1 MSGTTIGLIM
11 GVVMMSMLALRVQI
25 GIAMFL
31 TGAIGYIWVSGLD
44 PLLAYLKNAPY
55 GRFSLYDLS
64 VVPLFLLMGQF
75 ATHGG
80 LSRALFKAGNAFIGH
95 WKGGMAMAGVASCA
109 GFGAICGSSLAT
121 AATMSHVVL
130 PELKR
135 HQYKPSLATGS
146 LAAGGTLGILIPP
159 SVPLVIYAIL
169 AEQNIAKL
177 FLAAFVPGIL
187 AAIGY
192 MLVIAIV
199 CRVDA
204 AAGGPGSPKHSW
216 AERLRTVIDTWPVL
230 LIFLVVIGGIYGGL
244 FTPTEAAAVGALAT
258 GIAAWRSGGL
268 KGRGFMECI
277 YGTATGTGM
286 MFLILLGA
294 DTLNSFMA
302 LSQLPA
308 EAAAWVQEMG
318 FGPFTVLFAIILIY
332 LVLGCV
338 MDSLSMILLT
348 VPIFLPIILGLD
360 YWGLGM
366 EEKAIWFGMVALVV
380 MEVGLIT
387 PPVGMNVTSSTGWR
401 RTCRWRRSSAAC
413 CLSLP
418 RTSSASSCWCS
429 SRASRWWRCGP
440 YPELSIRDG

>member
-1 MSGTTIGLIM
+1 MTGTTIGLTM
-11 GVVMMSMLALRVQI
+11 GVVMMGMLALRVQI

-31 TGAIGYIWVSGLD
+31 TGAIGYVWVSGWD

-95 WKGGMAMAGVASCA
+95 WKGGMAMAGVGACA

-121 AATMSHVVL
+121 AATMSHVVM

-135 HQYKPSLATGS
+135 HQYKASLAGGA

-187 AAIGY
+187 AAVGY
-192 MLVIAIV
+192 MVVIGIV
-199 CRVDA
+199 TRLDPE
-204 AAGGPGSPKHSW
+204 AGGPGSPRHSW
-216 AERLRTVIDTWPVL
+216 RERISTVIDTWPVL
-230 LIFLVVIGGIYGGL
+230 LIFMVVIGGIYSGL
-244 FTPTEAAAVGALAT
+244 FTPTEAAAVGVIAT
-258 GIAAWRSGGL
+258 GIAAWKSGGL
-268 KGRGFMECI
+268 KGEGLMQCI

-294 DTLNSFMA
+294 DMLNSFMA
-302 LSQLPA
+302 VSQMPA
-308 EAAAWVQEMG
+308 EAAAWVESMG
-318 FGPFTVLFAIILIY
+318 FGPFTVLFAIIAIY
-332 LVLGCV
+332 LLLGCV

-348 VPIFLPIILGLD
+348 VPIFLPIILGMD
-360 YWGLGM
+360 YWGLGL
-366 EEKAIWFGMVALVV
+366 EEKAIWFGMLALVV

-387 PPVGMNVTSSTGWR
+387 PPVGMNVYIISSMNKDIPMATIFRGVMPFLASDIAR
-401 RTCRWRRSSAAC
+401 IFMLVFFPSI
-413 CLSLP
+413 SLVAL
-418 RTSSASSCWCS
+418 RVFS
-429 SRASRWWRCGP
+429 
-440 YPELSIRDG
+440 

>member
-1 MSGTTIGLIM
+1 MSGGMIGLTM
-11 GVVMMSMLALRVQI
+11 GVVMMAMLALRVQI

-177 FLAAFVPGIL
+177 FLAAFIPGIL

-199 CRVDA
+199 CRVDP
-204 AAGGPGSPKHSW
+204 AAGGPGSPKHTWS
-216 AERLRTVIDTWPVL
+216 ERLTTVIDTWPVL

-294 DTLNSFMA
+294 DTLNAFMA

-318 FGPFTVLFAIILIY
+318 FGPFTVLFAVIVIY
-332 LVLGCV
+332 LLLGCV

-348 VPIFLPIILGLD
+348 VPIFLPIILGMD
-360 YWGLGM
+360 YWGLNI

-387 PPVGMNVTSSTGWR
+387 PPVGMNVYIINGVAKDIPMATIFRGVLPFLASDILRIFLLVFFPSI
-401 RTCRWRRSSAAC
+401 
-413 CLSLP
+413 SLVALWAV
-418 RTSSASSCWCS
+418 S
-429 SRASRWWRCGP
+429 
-440 YPELSIRDG
+440 

>member
-1 MSGTTIGLIM
+1 MSGTMIGLIM
-11 GVVMMSMLALRVQI
+11 GVFMMALLALRVQI
-25 GIAMFL
+25 GIVMLL
-31 TGAIGYIWVSGLD
+31 TGSIGYIWVSGWD
-44 PLLAYLKNAPY
+44 PLMAYLKNAPY

-80 LSRALFKAGNAFIGH
+80 LSRALFRAGNAFIGH
-95 WKGGMAMAGVASCA
+95 WRGGMAMAGVASCA

-121 AATMSHVVL
+121 AATMTQVVM

-135 HQYKPSLATGS
+135 HQYKPSLAAGS

-187 AAIGY
+187 AALGY
-192 MLVIAIV
+192 IVVIAIV
-199 CRVDA
+199 TRVDPE
-204 AAGGPGSPKHSW
+204 AGGPGSPRHSW
-216 AERLRTVIDTWPVL
+216 SERIRTVIDTWPVL

-244 FTPTEAAAVGALAT
+244 FTPTEAAAIGAVAT
-258 GIAAWRSGGL
+258 GVAAWRAGGL
-268 KGRGFMECI
+268 KGGKFIECL
-277 YGTATGTGM
+277 YGTAVGTGM

-294 DTLNSFMA
+294 DTLNAFMA

-308 EAAAWVQEMG
+308 EAAQWVRDMG
-318 FGPFTVLFAIILIY
+318 LGPFTVLFAIILIY
-332 LVLGCV
+332 LVLGCI

-348 VPIFLPIILGLD
+348 VPIFLPIILGMD
-360 YWGLGM
+360 YWGLSM

-387 PPVGMNVTSSTGWR
+387 PPVGMNVFIINSVAKDIPLATIFRGV
-401 RTCRWRRSSAAC
+401 
-413 CLSLP
+413 LP
-418 RTSSASSCWCS
+418 FLVSDLLRILLLVFF
-429 SRASRWWRCGP
+429 P
-440 YPELSIRDG
+440 SITLVALWVFK

>member
-1 MSGTTIGLIM
+1 MSSATIGMIM
-11 GVVMMSMLALRVQI
+11 GAVMMGMLALRVQI

-31 TGAIGYIWVSGLD
+31 TGAIGYVWVSGLD
-44 PLLAYLKNAPY
+44 PLLAYLKDAPY

-80 LSRALFKAGNAFIGH
+80 LSRALFRAGNAFIGH

-121 AATMSHVVL
+121 AATMTHVVL

-135 HQYKPSLATGS
+135 HQYSPALATGS

-187 AAIGY
+187 AAVGY
-192 MLVIAIV
+192 MVVIAIV
-199 CRVDA
+199 CRVDP

-216 AERLRTVIDTWPVL
+216 AERLATVIDTWPVM
-230 LIFLVVIGGIYGGL
+230 LIFAVVIGGIYGGL
-244 FTPTEAAAVGALAT
+244 FTPTEAAAIGALAT
-258 GIAAWRSGGL
+258 GLTAWKSGGL
-268 KGRGFMECI
+268 KGEGLMECLF
-277 YGTATGTGM
+277 GTAKGTGM

-302 LSQLPA
+302 VSQLPA
-308 EAAAWVQEMG
+308 EAAQWVQG
-318 FGPFTVLFAIILIY
+318 LGLGPFTVLFAIIAIY
-332 LVLGCV
+332 LVLGCI

-348 VPIFLPIILGLD
+348 VPIFLPIILGMD
-360 YWGLGM
+360 YFGMGM

-380 MEVGLIT
+380 MEIGLIT
-387 PPVGMNVTSSTGWR
+387 PPVGMNVYIISGVAKDIPMATMFRGVMPFLASDLLRIVLLVFVPGI
-401 RTCRWRRSSAAC
+401 
-413 CLSLP
+413 SLF
-418 RTSSASSCWCS
+418 ALKVF
-429 SRASRWWRCGP
+429 G
-440 YPELSIRDG
+440 

>member
-1 MSGTTIGLIM
+1 MTGTTIGLTM
-11 GVVMMSMLALRVQI
+11 GVVMMGMLALRVQI

-31 TGAIGYIWVSGLD
+31 TGAAGYIWVSGWA

-95 WKGGMAMAGVASCA
+95 WKGGMAMAGVGACA

-135 HQYKPSLATGS
+135 HQYKPALAAGS

-177 FLAAFVPGIL
+177 FLAAFVPGVL

-192 MLVIAIV
+192 MVVIGIV
-199 CRVDA
+199 TRSDPGS
-204 AAGGPGSPKHSW
+204 GGPGSPKHSW
-216 AERLRTVIDTWPVL
+216 AERLATVIDTWPVL

-244 FTPTEAAAVGALAT
+244 FTPTEAASIGALAT
-258 GIAAWRSGGL
+258 GLAAWKSGGL
-268 KGRGFMECI
+268 KGKGFMECL

-294 DTLNSFMA
+294 DMLNAFMA
-302 LSQLPA
+302 VSQMPA

-318 FGPFTVLFAIILIY
+318 FGPFTVLVAMIVIY
-332 LVLGCV
+332 MLLGCV

-348 VPIFLPIILGLD
+348 IPIFLPIVLGMD
-360 YWGLGM
+360 YWGLGL

-380 MEVGLIT
+380 MEIGLIT
-387 PPVGMNVTSSTGWR
+387 PPVGMNVYIISGVAKDIPMATIFRGVLPFLASDIVRIVLLVLFPGI
-401 RTCRWRRSSAAC
+401 
-413 CLSLP
+413 SLFLL
-418 RTSSASSCWCS
+418 R
-429 SRASRWWRCGP
+429 
-440 YPELSIRDG
+440 LFN

>member
-1 MSGTTIGLIM
+1 MSGSMIGLTMGLIM
-11 GVVMMSMLALRVQI
+11 MGMLALRVQI
-25 GIAMFL
+25 GVAMFL
-31 TGAIGYIWVSGLD
+31 TGSIGYIWVSGVD

-95 WKGGMAMAGVASCA
+95 WKGGMAMAGVSACA

-130 PELKR
+130 PELKH
-135 HQYKPSLATGS
+135 HQYKPALAAGS
-146 LAAGGTLGILIPP
+146 VAAGGTLGILIPP
-159 SVPLVIYAIL
+159 SVPLVIYAIM

-177 FLAAFVPGIL
+177 FMAAFLPGIL
-187 AAIGY
+187 AAVGY
-192 MLVIAIV
+192 MVVIGIV
-199 CRVDA
+199 CRLDPT
-204 AAGGPGSPKHSW
+204 AGGPGTPRHSW
-216 AERLRTVIDTWPVL
+216 AERLNTVIETWPVL

-244 FTPTEAAAVGALAT
+244 FTPTEAASIGALAT
-258 GIAAWRSGGL
+258 GLAAWRSGGL
-268 KGRGFMECI
+268 KGAGLMECL
-277 YGTATGTGM
+277 YGTAKGTGM

-318 FGPFTVLFAIILIY
+318 FGPFTVLFSIIVVY
-332 LVLGCV
+332 VFLGCV
-338 MDSLSMILLT
+338 MDALSMILLT
-348 VPIFLPIILGLD
+348 VPIFLPIVLGMDYFGLGL
-360 YWGLGM
+360 

-387 PPVGMNVTSSTGWR
+387 PPVGMNVYIINGVATDIPMATIFRGVVPFLISDFVRILFLVFFPSISLVALWV
-401 RTCRWRRSSAAC
+401 
-413 CLSLP
+413 LS
-418 RTSSASSCWCS
+418 
-429 SRASRWWRCGP
+429 
-440 YPELSIRDG
+440 

>member
-1 MSGTTIGLIM
+1 VSGMTIGLTM
-11 GVVMMSMLALRVQI
+11 GAVMMAMLALRVHI
-25 GIAMFL
+25 GISMFL
-31 TGAIGYIWVSGLD
+31 AGAIGYVWVSGWD

-80 LSRALFKAGNAFIGH
+80 LSKALFRAGNAFIGH
-95 WKGGMAMAGVASCA
+95 WRGGMAMAGVSACA

-135 HQYKPSLATGS
+135 HQYKPSLAAGS

-177 FLAAFVPGIL
+177 FMAAFIPGIL
-187 AAIGY
+187 AALGY
-192 MLVIAIV
+192 ILVIAIV
-199 CRVDA
+199 TRLDP
-204 AAGGPGSPKHSW
+204 AAGGPGSPRHSW
-216 AERLRTVIDTWPVL
+216 AERLSTLAETWPVM

-244 FTPTEAAAVGALAT
+244 FTPTEAASVGVVAT
-258 GIAAWRSGGL
+258 GIAAWKSGGL
-268 KGRGFMECI
+268 KNGGLLECV

-294 DTLNSFMA
+294 DMLNAFMA
-302 LSQLPA
+302 VSQMPVEVA
-308 EAAAWVQEMG
+308 GWVEQMG
-318 FGPFTVLFAIILIY
+318 FGPFTVLFAVILIY

-348 VPIFLPIILGLD
+348 IPIFLPIILGMD
-360 YWGLGM
+360 YYGLSY

-380 MEVGLIT
+380 MEIGLIT
-387 PPVGMNVTSSTGWR
+387 PPVGMNVFIINSMAKDIPLATIFRGVVPFLCSDLVRIVILVAFPS
-401 RTCRWRRSSAAC
+401 
-413 CLSLP
+413 LSLIML
-418 RTSSASSCWCS
+418 
-429 SRASRWWRCGP
+429 RW
-440 YPELSIRDG
+440 LA

>member
-1 MSGTTIGLIM
+1 MSGSMIGLTMGLIM
-11 GVVMMSMLALRVQI
+11 MGMLALRVQI
-25 GIAMFL
+25 GVAMFL
-31 TGAIGYIWVSGLD
+31 TGSIGYIWVSGVD

-95 WKGGMAMAGVASCA
+95 WKGGMAMAGVSACA

-121 AATMSHVVL
+121 AATMAHVVL
-130 PELKR
+130 PELKH
-135 HQYKPSLATGS
+135 HQYKPGLAAGS
-146 LAAGGTLGILIPP
+146 VAAGGTLGILIPP
-159 SVPLVIYAIL
+159 SVPLVIYAIM

-177 FLAAFVPGIL
+177 FMAAFLPGIL
-187 AAIGY
+187 AAVGY
-192 MLVIAIV
+192 MVVIGIV
-199 CRVDA
+199 CRLDPT
-204 AAGGPGSPKHSW
+204 AGGPGTPRHSW
-216 AERLRTVIDTWPVL
+216 AERLNTVIETWPVL

-244 FTPTEAAAVGALAT
+244 FTPTEAASIGALAT
-258 GIAAWRSGGL
+258 GLAAWRSGGL
-268 KGRGFMECI
+268 KGAGLMECL
-277 YGTATGTGM
+277 YGTAKGTGM

-318 FGPFTVLFAIILIY
+318 FGPFTVLFSIIVVY
-332 LVLGCV
+332 VFLGCV
-338 MDSLSMILLT
+338 MDALSMILLT
-348 VPIFLPIILGLD
+348 VPIFLPIVLGMDYFGLGL
-360 YWGLGM
+360 

-387 PPVGMNVTSSTGWR
+387 PPVGMNVYIINGVATDIPMATIFRGVVPFLISDFVRILFLVFFPSISLVALWV
-401 RTCRWRRSSAAC
+401 
-413 CLSLP
+413 LS
-418 RTSSASSCWCS
+418 
-429 SRASRWWRCGP
+429 
-440 YPELSIRDG
+440 

>member
-1 MSGTTIGLIM
+1 
-11 GVVMMSMLALRVQI
+11 MLALRVQI

-187 AAIGY
+187 AAVGY

-387 PPVGMNVTSSTGWR
+387 PPVGMNVYIINGVAKDVPMATIFRGVLPFLASDIIRIFLLVFFPSI
-401 RTCRWRRSSAAC
+401 
-413 CLSLP
+413 SLVALWAV
-418 RTSSASSCWCS
+418 S
-429 SRASRWWRCGP
+429 
-440 YPELSIRDG
+440 

>member
-1 MSGTTIGLIM
+1 MTGTTIGLTM
-11 GVVMMSMLALRVQI
+11 GVVMMGMLALRVQI

-31 TGAIGYIWVSGLD
+31 TGAIGYVWVSGWD

-192 MLVIAIV
+192 MVVIAIV
-199 CRVDA
+199 TRIDPQ
-204 AAGGPGSPKHSW
+204 AGGPGSPRHSW
-216 AERLRTVIDTWPVL
+216 AERVSTVIDTWPVL
-230 LIFLVVIGGIYGGL
+230 LIFLVVIGGIYSGL
-244 FTPTEAAAVGALAT
+244 FTPTEAAAVGVIAT
-258 GIAAWRSGGL
+258 GIAAWKSGGL
-268 KGRGFMECI
+268 KGEGLMQCI

-294 DTLNSFMA
+294 DMLNSFMA
-302 LSQLPA
+302 VSQMPA
-308 EAAAWVQEMG
+308 EAAAWVESMG
-318 FGPFTVLFAIILIY
+318 FGPFTVLFAIIVIY
-332 LVLGCV
+332 LLLGCV

-348 VPIFLPIILGLD
+348 VPIFLPIILGMD
-360 YWGLGM
+360 YFGLGI
-366 EEKAIWFGMVALVV
+366 EEKAIWFGMIALVV

-387 PPVGMNVTSSTGWR
+387 PPVGMNVYIISSMAKDIPMATIFRGVLPFLASDILR
-401 RTCRWRRSSAAC
+401 IFLLVLFPSI
-413 CLSLP
+413 SLVAL
-418 RTSSASSCWCS
+418 RIFS
-429 SRASRWWRCGP
+429 
-440 YPELSIRDG
+440 

>member
-1 MSGTTIGLIM
+1 MSGTSIGLVM
-11 GVVMMSMLALRVQI
+11 GVAMLTMLALRVQI
-25 GIAMFL
+25 GVAMFL
-31 TGAIGYIWVSGLD
+31 IGAAGYTWVSGWD
-44 PLLAYLKNAPY
+44 PLIAYLKNAPY

-75 ATHGG
+75 ATQGG

-95 WKGGMAMAGVASCA
+95 WRGGMAMAGVASCA

-135 HQYKPSLATGS
+135 HQYKPSLAAGS

-177 FLAAFVPGIL
+177 FLAAFVPGVV
-187 AAIGY
+187 AAMGY

-199 CRVDA
+199 TRIDPG
-204 AAGGPGSPKHSW
+204 AAGPGTAKHSW
-216 AERLRTVIDTWPVL
+216 GERLVTLMETWPVL
-230 LIFLVVIGGIYGGL
+230 LIFLVVIGGIYGGV
-244 FTPTEAAAVGALAT
+244 FTPTEAASVGVLAT

-268 KGRGFMECI
+268 KGPAFLECL
-277 YGTATGTGM
+277 YGTAKGTGM

-294 DTLNSFMA
+294 DMLNAFMA
-302 LSQLPA
+302 VSQMPQ

-318 FGPFTVLFAIILIY
+318 FGPFTVMLAIIVIY
-332 LVLGCV
+332 ILLGCV

-348 VPIFLPIILGLD
+348 VPIFLPIVLGME

-380 MEVGLIT
+380 MEIGLIT
-387 PPVGMNVTSSTGWR
+387 PPVGMNVYIINGIAKDIPMATIFRGVMPFLASDIVR
-401 RTCRWRRSSAAC
+401 I
-413 CLSLP
+413 SLLVFFP
-418 RTSSASSCWCS
+418 GISLVALR
-429 SRASRWWRCGP
+429 
-440 YPELSIRDG
+440 IFN

>member
-1 MSGTTIGLIM
+1 MSGAEIGLLMGAIM
-11 GVVMMSMLALRVQI
+11 MAMLAMRVQI

-31 TGAIGYIWVSGLD
+31 TGAAGYVWVSGLD

-80 LSRALFKAGNAFIGH
+80 LSRALFRAGNAFIGH

-135 HQYKPSLATGS
+135 HQYKPGLAAGS

-177 FLAAFVPGIL
+177 FLAAFLPGIL
-187 AAIGY
+187 AAVGY
-192 MLVIAIV
+192 MVVIGIV
-199 CRVDA
+199 TRLDPE
-204 AAGGPGSPKHSW
+204 AGGPGTPKHTW
-216 AERLRTVIDTWPVL
+216 AERLQTVIETWPVL
-230 LIFLVVIGGIYGGL
+230 LIFTVVIGGIYGGL
-244 FTPTEAAAVGALAT
+244 FTPTEAASIGALAT

-268 KGRGFMECI
+268 KGKGLLECI
-277 YGTATGTGM
+277 YGTAKGTGM

-308 EAAAWVQEMG
+308 EAAAWVTEMG
-318 FGPFTVLFAIILIY
+318 FGPFTVLFAILVIY
-332 LVLGCV
+332 MLLGCV

-348 VPIFLPIILGLD
+348 IPIFLPIVLGMDYFGLGLED
-360 YWGLGM
+360 
-366 EEKAIWFGMVALVV
+366 KAIWFGMVALVV
-380 MEVGLIT
+380 MEIGLIT
-387 PPVGMNVTSSTGWR
+387 PPVGMNVYIINGIAKDIPMATIFRGVLPFLASDIVRIVLLVMVPGI
-401 RTCRWRRSSAAC
+401 
-413 CLSLP
+413 SLGML
-418 RTSSASSCWCS
+418 RIF
-429 SRASRWWRCGP
+429 G
-440 YPELSIRDG
+440 

>member
-1 MSGTTIGLIM
+1 VSGMTIGLTMGAIM
-11 GVVMMSMLALRVQI
+11 MVMLALRVHI
-25 GIAMFL
+25 GISMFL
-31 TGAIGYIWVSGLD
+31 AGAIGYVWASGWD

-80 LSRALFKAGNAFIGH
+80 LSKALFRAGNAFIGH
-95 WKGGMAMAGVASCA
+95 WRGGMAMAGVSACA

-135 HQYKPSLATGS
+135 HQYKPSLAAGS

-177 FLAAFVPGIL
+177 FVAAFIPGIL
-187 AAIGY
+187 AALGY

-199 CRVDA
+199 TRLDP
-204 AAGGPGSPKHSW
+204 AAGGPGTPKHSW
-216 AERLRTVIDTWPVL
+216 AERMATLIDTWPVM
-230 LIFLVVIGGIYGGL
+230 LIFAVVIGGIYGGL
-244 FTPTEAAAVGALAT
+244 FTPTEAASVGVVAT
-258 GIAAWRSGGL
+258 GIAAWKSGGL
-268 KGRGFMECI
+268 KNGGLLECI

-294 DTLNSFMA
+294 DMLNAFMA
-302 LSQLPA
+302 VSQMPVEVA
-308 EAAAWVQEMG
+308 QWVEQMG

-332 LVLGCV
+332 LLLGCV

-348 VPIFLPIILGLD
+348 IPIFLPIILGMD
-360 YWGLGM
+360 YYGLTH

-380 MEVGLIT
+380 MEIGLIT
-387 PPVGMNVTSSTGWR
+387 PPVGMNVFIINSMAKDIPLATIFRGVLPFLCSDVLRILLLVAFPAISLIML
-401 RTCRWRRSSAAC
+401 RWLA
-413 CLSLP
+413 
-418 RTSSASSCWCS
+418 
-429 SRASRWWRCGP
+429 
-440 YPELSIRDG
+440 

>member
-31 TGAIGYIWVSGLD
+31 TGAFGYIWVSGLD

-348 VPIFLPIILGLD
+348 VPIFLPIILGMD

-387 PPVGMNVTSSTGWR
+387 PPVGMNVYIINGVAKDVPMATIFRGVLPFLASDIIRIFLLVFFPSI
-401 RTCRWRRSSAAC
+401 
-413 CLSLP
+413 SLVALWAV
-418 RTSSASSCWCS
+418 S
-429 SRASRWWRCGP
+429 
-440 YPELSIRDG
+440 

>member
-11 GVVMMSMLALRVQI
+11 GVAMMSMLALRVQI

-348 VPIFLPIILGLD
+348 VPIFLPIILGMD

-387 PPVGMNVTSSTGWR
+387 PPVGMNVYIINGVAKDVPMATIFRGVLPFLASDIIRIFLLVFFPSI
-401 RTCRWRRSSAAC
+401 
-413 CLSLP
+413 SLVALWAV
-418 RTSSASSCWCS
+418 S
-429 SRASRWWRCGP
+429 
-440 YPELSIRDG
+440 

>member
-1 MSGTTIGLIM
+1 MTGTTIGLTM
-11 GVVMMSMLALRVQI
+11 GVVMMGMLALRVQI

-31 TGAIGYIWVSGLD
+31 TGAVGYVWVSGWD

-80 LSRALFKAGNAFIGH
+80 LSRALFRAGNAFIGH
-95 WKGGMAMAGVASCA
+95 WKGGMAMAGVGACA

-121 AATMSHVVL
+121 AATMSHVVM

-135 HQYKPSLATGS
+135 HQYKPSLAGGA

-177 FLAAFVPGIL
+177 FVAAFVPGVL

-199 CRVDA
+199 TRVDP
-204 AAGGPGSPKHSW
+204 AAGGPGSPKHTW
-216 AERLRTVIDTWPVL
+216 AERLTTVIDTWPVM

-244 FTPTEAAAVGALAT
+244 FTPTEAAAVGVIAT
-258 GIAAWRSGGL
+258 GITAWKSGGL
-268 KGRGFMECI
+268 KGEGLMQCI

-294 DTLNSFMA
+294 DMLNSFMA
-302 LSQLPA
+302 VSQMPV
-308 EAAAWVQEMG
+308 EAAAWVESMG
-318 FGPFTVLFAIILIY
+318 FGPFTVLIAIIVIY
-332 LVLGCV
+332 LLLGCV

-348 VPIFLPIILGLD
+348 VPIFLPIILGMD
-360 YWGLGM
+360 YWGLGI
-366 EEKAIWFGMVALVV
+366 EEKAIWFGMIALVV

-387 PPVGMNVTSSTGWR
+387 PPVGMNVYIISSMAKDIPMATIFRGVLPFLASDILR
-401 RTCRWRRSSAAC
+401 IVILVLFPSISLFVLRWIA
-413 CLSLP
+413 
-418 RTSSASSCWCS
+418 
-429 SRASRWWRCGP
+429 
-440 YPELSIRDG
+440 

>member
-1 MSGTTIGLIM
+1 MSGMTIGLTMGAIM
-11 GVVMMSMLALRVQI
+11 MVMLALRVHI
-25 GIAMFL
+25 GISMFL
-31 TGAIGYIWVSGLD
+31 AGALGYVWASGWD

-80 LSRALFKAGNAFIGH
+80 LSKALFRAGNAFIGH
-95 WKGGMAMAGVASCA
+95 WRGGMAMAGVSACA

-135 HQYKPSLATGS
+135 HQYKPSLAAGS

-177 FLAAFVPGIL
+177 FVAAFIPGVLAAL
-187 AAIGY
+187 GY

-199 CRVDA
+199 TRLDP
-204 AAGGPGSPKHSW
+204 AAGGPGTPKHSW
-216 AERLRTVIDTWPVL
+216 AERMATLVDTWPVM
-230 LIFLVVIGGIYGGL
+230 LIFAVVIGGIYGGL
-244 FTPTEAAAVGALAT
+244 FTPTEAASVGVIAT
-258 GIAAWRSGGL
+258 GIAAWKSGGL
-268 KGRGFMECI
+268 KNGGLMECI

-294 DTLNSFMA
+294 DMLNAFMA
-302 LSQLPA
+302 VSQMPVEVA
-308 EAAAWVQEMG
+308 QWVEQMG

-332 LVLGCV
+332 LLLGCV

-348 VPIFLPIILGLD
+348 IPIFLPIILGMD
-360 YWGLGM
+360 YYGLTH

-380 MEVGLIT
+380 MEIGLIT
-387 PPVGMNVTSSTGWR
+387 PPVGMNVFIINSMAKDIPLATIFRGVLPFLCSDVLRILLLVAFPAISLIML
-401 RTCRWRRSSAAC
+401 RWLA
-413 CLSLP
+413 
-418 RTSSASSCWCS
+418 
-429 SRASRWWRCGP
+429 
-440 YPELSIRDG
+440 